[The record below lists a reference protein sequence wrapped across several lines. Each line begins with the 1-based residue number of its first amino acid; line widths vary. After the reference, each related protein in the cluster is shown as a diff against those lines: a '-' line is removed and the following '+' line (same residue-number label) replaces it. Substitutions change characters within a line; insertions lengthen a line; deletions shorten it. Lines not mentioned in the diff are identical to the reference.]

1 MQVQHGLRA
10 FGVAAIASFAL
21 VTVQAPAP
29 AAAASP
35 ADRVIA
41 VAQSKL
47 GAPWSY
53 AAEGPSRFD
62 CSGLV
67 IYSFERAGYGSK
79 VANGRYRSAA
89 ALYYWYKARG
99 LASRTGGKRG
109 DLVVWGG
116 GSHIGIYLGNG
127 RAISTLTTGVAIH
140 GIYAVTASFTA
151 FLHTGMSGAAVA
163 TTATSA
169 THRVSTKARAT
180 TTYLRLRSGPSTR
193 TRILGLLAPRARLAV
208 SRTYRDPAG
217 RIWYLAWASS
227 LHKSGWVAGAYTRAV

>member
-29 AAAASP
+29 AAAATP

-47 GAPWSY
+47 GAPWTFG
-53 AAEGPSRFD
+53 AAGPYRFD

-67 IYSFERAGYGSK
+67 IYSFERAGYGGK
-79 VANGRYRSAA
+79 VDFGRYRSAA
-89 ALYYWYKARG
+89 ALYSWYRARG
-99 LASRTGGKRG
+99 LASRTGGQRG

-127 RAISTLTTGVAIH
+127 RAISTLTSGVTIH
-140 GIYAVTASFTA
+140 GVYAVTAPFTA
-151 FLHTGMSGAAVA
+151 FLHTGMSGGTVAAPISASHSITVTHRA
-163 TTATSA
+163 TTAYVRMRTGA
-169 THRVSTKARAT
+169 STA
-180 TTYLRLRSGPSTR
+180 Y
-193 TRILGLLAPRARLAV
+193 RILGLLRPGTRLNVTRSFRDRAGQ
-208 SRTYRDPAG
+208 T
-217 RIWYLAWASS
+217 WYFAYAATIRR
-227 LHKSGWVAGAYTRAV
+227 SGWVAGWYTRAV